1 MTDDHGHCPHCRTDL
16 TGGSIWQTFYEKF
29 LTEGYWKDLEGNYSE
44 VLRILT
50 PDEARRVADE
60 VSGNYGATREK
71 GNWGRAIGIYDME
84 KDRTV
89 RWKCPDCNHEWPR

>member
-1 MTDDHGHCPHCRTDL
+1 MNEHGHCPNCGTDL
-16 TGGSIWQTFYEKF
+16 DGGSIWQTFYQKF
-29 LTEGYWKDLEGNYSE
+29 QTEGYWKDLEGNYSE

-60 VSGNYGATREK
+60 VSESYGATREK
-71 GNWGRAIGIYDME
+71 GRWGRAIGIYDME